1 VSSSDLESVYRS
13 ALALTSHERAE
24 LVERILLT
32 LDSEA
37 IDRAW
42 GDEAE
47 ERIRAYEAG
56 ELSARDGD
64 DVSGDIKKRL

>member
-1 VSSSDLESVYRS
+1 M
-13 ALALTSHERAE
+13 
-24 LVERILLT
+24 T

-64 DVSGDIKKRL
+64 DVSGDIKKRDFHSSQVVDRPRW

>member
-1 VSSSDLESVYRS
+1 M
-13 ALALTSHERAE
+13 
-24 LVERILLT
+24 T

-64 DVSGDIKKRL
+64 DVFRDIEKRL